1 MSDLSITGVTS
12 PGTGVTSP
20 GTGVMST
27 AMPTATPSLAS
38 RRAADGFGETL
49 GRAMAGVNA
58 LQLDADTAAVSL
70 ASGQPVD
77 TAKTL
82 VTIEKANIAF
92 QFAMQVRN
100 KLLEAYQEVMRMQV

>member
-1 MSDLSITGVTS
+1 MSDLSIAGATS

-20 GTGVMST
+20 GMG
-27 AMPTATPSLAS
+27 ATSPVTSLTS

-70 ASGQPVD
+70 ASGQSVD

>member
-1 MSDLSITGVTS
+1 MSDLTVNGVRGAAIPMPS
-12 PGTGVTSP
+12 VPI
-20 GTGVMST
+20 
-27 AMPTATPSLAS
+27 PTAG
-38 RRAADGFGETL
+38 RAAGGFGETL
-49 GRAMAGVNA
+49 ERALAGVNS
-58 LQLDADTAAVSL
+58 LQLDAEAGAAAL

-82 VTIEKANIAF
+82 VTIEKASIAF